1 MEYHYNVQNGGRFI
15 SRGKGTHVARVIRSW
30 ELIFVLKSELC
41 MFVGN
46 DDYTVP
52 AGSCLLLPPG
62 VPHGGTQD
70 YPRTLSF
77 FWIHFEAADGDSAE
91 HLESLPRSFAVENPV
106 RLSEY
111 FQSFLA
117 LQNDVPDD
125 VVGLN
130 LLFSL
135 ILHETYRNDQK
146 RLESD
151 TVPDILL
158 RLRKMLSLRFAEDVS
173 TSVFAQD
180 LHCNADYLG
189 RIYRRYYGESVTDT
203 LNRIRLKHAAHL
215 LLNTSLNIKEIAF
228 QCGYNDPA
236 YFRRRFLREYAM
248 SPGDYRKQKTSG
260 HINTQ

>member
-1 MEYHYNVQNGGRFI
+1 MLAEYKVQNGGRFI
-15 SRGKGTHVARVIRSW
+15 SRGRGSHEARIIRSW
-30 ELIFVLKSELC
+30 ELIFVLQNELH
-41 MFVGN
+41 MFVDQEN
-46 DDYTVP
+46 YIVP
-52 AGSCLLLPPG
+52 QGYCLLLPPG
-62 VPHGGTQD
+62 IRHGGTQS

-77 FWIHFEAADGDSAE
+77 FWIHFEVMNSAAE
-91 HLESLPRSFAVENPV
+91 QFLQSLPRSSAVENPI

-228 QCGYNDPA
+228 QCGFNDPA

>member
-1 MEYHYNVQNGGRFI
+1 MI
-15 SRGKGTHVARVIRSW
+15 
-30 ELIFVLKSELC
+30 L
-41 MFVGN
+41 
-46 DDYTVP
+46 
-52 AGSCLLLPPG
+52 
-62 VPHGGTQD
+62 
-70 YPRTLSF
+70 
-77 FWIHFEAADGDSAE
+77 
-91 HLESLPRSFAVENPV
+91 
-106 RLSEY
+106 
-111 FQSFLA
+111 
-117 LQNDVPDD
+117 
-125 VVGLN
+125 LN

>member
-1 MEYHYNVQNGGRFI
+1 MMADYKVQNGGRFI
-15 SRGKGTHVARVIRSW
+15 SRGRGIHVSRVIRSW
-30 ELIFVLKSELC
+30 ELIFVLNSELH
-41 MFVGN
+41 MFVEEEN
-46 DDYTVP
+46 YDVP
-52 AGSCLLLPPG
+52 TGCCLLLPPG
-62 VPHGGTQD
+62 VPHGGTKN
-70 YPRTLSF
+70 YSAALSF
-77 FWIHFEAADGDSAE
+77 FWIHFEVKSRAAEQYLRA
-91 HLESLPRSFAVENPV
+91 LPRCFPVENPV

-111 FQSFLA
+111 FQSFLS

-130 LLFSL
+130 LLFAL
-135 ILHETYRNDQK
+135 ILHETCRQGQNTQK
-146 RLESD
+146 NRMI
-151 TVPDILL
+151 PDVLL
-158 RLRKMLSLRFAEDVS
+158 RLRKMLSLRFAEPVS
-173 TSVFAQD
+173 TALLAKD
-180 LHCNADYLG
+180 LGCNEDYLG
-189 RIYRRYYGESVTDT
+189 RIYHKYYGESITDT

>member
-1 MEYHYNVQNGGRFI
+1 MEYRYNVQNGGRFI
-15 SRGKGTHVARVIRSW
+15 SRGKGAHVSRLIRSW
-30 ELIFVLKSELC
+30 ELIFVLKSELY
-41 MFVGN
+41 MYVGK
-46 DDYTVP
+46 DDYTVS

-62 VPHGGTQD
+62 VQHGGTRD
-70 YPRTLSF
+70 YPAALSF
-77 FWIHFEAADGDSAE
+77 FWIHFEAADPKTAE
-91 HLESLPRSFAVENPV
+91 YLESLPRCFSVKNPV

-111 FQSFLA
+111 FQSFLS

-125 VVGLN
+125 ATGLN

-146 RLESD
+146 QWD
-151 TVPDILL
+151 DAAVPDILL

-173 TSVFAQD
+173 TSVFAQE

-189 RIYRRYYGESVTDT
+189 RIYHRYYGESVTET
-203 LNRIRLKHAAHL
+203 LNRIRLNHAAHL
-215 LLNTSLNIKEIAF
+215 LLNTSLNVKEIAF
-228 QCGYNDPA
+228 QCGFNDLA

-248 SPGDYRKQKTSG
+248 TPGDYRKQKTSG